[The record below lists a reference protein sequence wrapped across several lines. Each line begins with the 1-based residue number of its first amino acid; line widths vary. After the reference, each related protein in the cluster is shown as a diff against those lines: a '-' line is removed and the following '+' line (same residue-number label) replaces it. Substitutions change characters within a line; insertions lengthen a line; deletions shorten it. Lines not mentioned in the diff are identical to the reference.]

1 MHAYRLFVQNE
12 MDKRGW
18 TAADLSRASG
28 LSRQNL
34 SRILNDHRPV
44 LQRRPEPATVQGLA
58 RGFGLDEEIVL
69 RSIAE
74 AMGFR
79 LDPVPA
85 QDASAL
91 SNEELLRILA
101 ERLGERGSNGQQ
113 DAARMDR
120 EPQPDGITPGERP
133 PTPWEQDDFD
143 LAAKKGVNRGR
154 QARLQQDRD
163 AEEGGA

>member
-1 MHAYRLFVQNE
+1 MHAYRRFVQAE
-12 MDKRGW
+12 MDRRGW
-18 TAADLSRASG
+18 KAADLHRASG
-28 LSRQNL
+28 ISPQSLSK
-34 SRILNDHRPV
+34 ILNDGRAQLQQRPD
-44 LQRRPEPATVQGLA
+44 ATTVAGLA
-58 RGFGLDEEIVL
+58 RAFDVDETVVL
-69 RSIAE
+69 THVAE
-74 AMGFR
+74 AMG
-79 LDPVPA
+79 LPTNPVPILDVA
-85 QDASAL
+85 AI
-91 SNEELLRILA
+91 SNAELLRILA

-143 LAAKKGVNRGR
+143 LAAKKGENRGR